1 MAPRALHRLNAAK
14 VRNIKAT
21 GTYEDG
27 GGLRLV
33 VADTGA
39 RRWVMRI
46 SIKGRRREL
55 GLGGYPS
62 VSLEAAR
69 KGAAEIRDGA
79 REGRD
84 IKQERWLRQQS
95 AQSFRQC
102 FEVVYANKR
111 QHLSNGKA
119 LRQWRSTMETYVYP
133 VIGDLPV
140 AEVEAS
146 HILEVLKPI
155 WFAKSETAKRVL
167 QRMETVFKSS
177 ILRGLRDKASPC
189 IGVTQELGARRRKVV
204 NHRSLPYSEVPA
216 FLAQL
221 RVGRA
226 KPATRLA
233 LEWLI
238 LTATRSGET
247 RSARWEEIDQ
257 QHGLWTIPASRMKA
271 RRPHTVPL
279 SPRCLEI
286 LDEVSNLRRDD
297 GLLFPGFTPGRPLSD
312 MTFTKLMR
320 SSGVDAVPHGFRS
333 SFRSWA
339 AEVAKA
345 RPEVAEAALAH
356 SLRDK
361 TEAAYNRAAYLD
373 DRRQLMAAWA
383 DFLRRSLPP

>member
-14 VRNIKAT
+14 VRNIKAP

-39 RRWVMRI
+39 KRWVMRI
-46 SIKGRRREL
+46 SIKGRRREF

-84 IKQERWLRQQS
+84 ITLERRLRQQS
-95 AQSFRQC
+95 AQTFRQC
-102 FEVVYANKR
+102 FEEVYALKR
-111 QHLSNGKA
+111 ERCTNGKA
-119 LRQWRSTMETYVYP
+119 LLQWRSTMETYVYP
-133 VIGDLPV
+133 FIGDLPV

-146 HILEVLKPI
+146 HVLQVLKPI

-177 ILRGLRDKASPC
+177 ILRDLRDKASPC
-189 IGVTQELGARRRKVV
+189 IGVAQELGARRRKVV
-204 NHRSLPYSEVPA
+204 SHRALPYSEVPA

-221 RVGRA
+221 RAGPGR
-226 KPATRLA
+226 PATRLA

-247 RSARWEEIDQ
+247 RLARWEEIDQ
-257 QHGLWTIPASRMKA
+257 QRRLWTIPASRMKA

-279 SPRCLEI
+279 SARCLEI
-286 LDEVSNLRRDD
+286 LDEAEQSAQGGRVC
-297 GLLFPGFTPGRPLSD
+297 FPRHHP
-312 MTFTKLMR
+312 
-320 SSGVDAVPHGFRS
+320 
-333 SFRSWA
+333 W
-339 AEVAKA
+339 
-345 RPEVAEAALAH
+345 
-356 SLRDK
+356 
-361 TEAAYNRAAYLD
+361 
-373 DRRQLMAAWA
+373 
-383 DFLRRSLPP
+383 